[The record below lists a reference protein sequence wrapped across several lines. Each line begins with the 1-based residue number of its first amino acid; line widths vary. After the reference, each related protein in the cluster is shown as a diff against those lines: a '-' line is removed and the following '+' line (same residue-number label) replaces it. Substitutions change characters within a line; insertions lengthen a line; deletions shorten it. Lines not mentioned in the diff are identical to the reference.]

1 MSSFMGAGS
10 VNKFIGMAGSS
21 GVGKALVRRE
31 RRRREVCV
39 EEHYRVKF
47 VLNDILEFFE
57 FLG

>member
-31 RRRREVCV
+31 RRRREVV
-39 EEHYRVKF
+39 WKSIIV
-47 VLNDILEFFE
+47 
-57 FLG
+57 